1 MNALTKYAIIL
12 IVLCGHATAA
22 SGKELVREFKGS
34 ESRYTGE
41 FEVQAPW
48 ILDWR
53 VTSDVAPAVEVAL
66 LQAGTGVFVGSAL
79 RTKQTGNGVRL
90 FEESGRFQFRVNS
103 TLASWTL
110 RVEQLTRAEAGQ
122 YTPLGEDPGKEV
134 DQ

>member
-1 MNALTKYAIIL
+1 MIT
-12 IVLCGHATAA
+12 
-22 SGKELVREFKGS
+22 EFRGS

-53 VTSDVAPAVEVAL
+53 VTSDLAPAVEVTL

-90 FEESGRFQFRVNS
+90 FQEGGRFQFRVNS
-103 TLASWTL
+103 TLANWTL
-110 RVEQLTRAEAGQ
+110 RVEQLTRAEAEQ
-122 YTPLGEDPGKEV
+122 YTPLGEEPGRKV
-134 DQ
+134 DR